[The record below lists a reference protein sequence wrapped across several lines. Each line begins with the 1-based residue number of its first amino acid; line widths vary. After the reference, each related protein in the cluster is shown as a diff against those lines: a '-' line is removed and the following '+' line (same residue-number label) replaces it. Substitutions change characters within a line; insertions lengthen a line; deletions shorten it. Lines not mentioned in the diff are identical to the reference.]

1 MTSSPL
7 DLTVHLDH
15 PRIARAT
22 ATPVRVVAEVVA
34 RAAAGPAD
42 RPPLAVVLALD
53 VSGSMQGDK
62 LRHLVRSVE
71 LVVDHLSPRDQIGV
85 ACFSDTAR
93 VALPLIARGAWT
105 PAAIAG
111 LAADGCTNIEGGL
124 ALAASMAAGQ
134 RACTR
139 SAIVLLSDGQP
150 NAGATT
156 PAELAA
162 IARALRETASIS
174 TLGYG
179 ADHSDAVLASIAE
192 AGGGAYAYIPNPEQ
206 CRIELARV
214 VGAQVDVVADRVR
227 VAFEPAAGVG
237 AAADVCLP
245 DLCAGD
251 RRIATFDLALPAFA
265 ALGPTTVGR
274 VLLHHRP
281 AGGVPAAIEVPIVVD
296 VAGIPGPR
304 DPIAHALGLVRDG
317 ELARTQASRLVDDG
331 RFAEAAAVLQR
342 CLDQIR
348 AGLPGAPDARLS
360 ELQEQLVDDLAL
372 IAQRPDAHARSA
384 YRRGQNAL
392 SPQYASPLLA
402 KASGPVPKAIVVM
415 LGQRGAPP
423 IALGRETTF
432 GRTPSADVQLA
443 SGNVSRLHTR
453 IVASEGAFWVNDLGS
468 SNGTRLNGA
477 PVSSQRLR
485 DGDVIEIGDIKLL
498 FRDL

>member
-1 MTSSPL
+1 MSNSPL
-7 DLTVHLDH
+7 ELTVLPDH
-15 PRIARAT
+15 PGIARAT
-22 ATPVRVVAEVVA
+22 ATRIRVVAEVVA
-34 RAAAGPAD
+34 RAAGPVT
-42 RPPLAVVLALD
+42 RPPMAVVLALD

-71 LVVDHLSPRDQIGV
+71 LVVDHLSPRDQIGI

-124 ALAASMAAGQ
+124 ALAASLAAGQ
-134 RACTR
+134 GAGMR

-150 NAGATT
+150 NVGANT
-156 PAELAA
+156 PAALAA
-162 IARALRETASIS
+162 FTRALRETASVS

-179 ADHSDAVLASIAE
+179 ADHSDAVLAAIAE
-192 AGGGAYAYIPNPEQ
+192 AGGGGYAYIPNPEQ

-227 VAFEPAAGVG
+227 VAFEPAPGIVATTE
-237 AAADVCLP
+237 VCLP

-251 RRIATFDLALPAFA
+251 RRIATFDLDLPAFA
-265 ALGPTTVGR
+265 TLGSTPLGR
-274 VLLHHRP
+274 VVLHYRP
-281 AGGVPAAIEVPIVVD
+281 AGGAPATFASPLVVD
-296 VAGIPGPR
+296 VADTAGSR
-304 DPIAHALGLVRDG
+304 DPVAHALGLVRDG
-317 ELARTQASRLVDDG
+317 ELARAEATRLVDAG
-331 RFAEAAAVLQR
+331 RFSEAAAALQR
-342 CLDQIR
+342 CLDQVR
-348 AGLPGAPDARLS
+348 AAVPGAPDARLS

-372 IAQRPDAHARSA
+372 IAQRPDATARAA

-392 SPQYASPLLA
+392 SPQYASPMLA
-402 KASGPVPKAIVVM
+402 KASGPVPKAILVM
-415 LGQRGAPP
+415 LGDRKAAP

-443 SGNVSRLHTR
+443 SGHVSRLHTR
-453 IVASEGAFWVNDLGS
+453 IVAAEGAFWVNDLGS

-477 PVSSQRLR
+477 IVTSQRLH

-498 FRDL
+498 FRDA